1 MKRILTAFVVISLTL
16 FSSMVLASDSKRF
29 GIGVRGGFVFSG
41 DDSVID
47 ATDGTRI
54 DIDVD
59 SSFSFGIN
67 TTYVMSDVL
76 SMELSADYVLDRDT
90 EFTTPG
96 QSMRG
101 GEISTIPVL
110 LTLRIHIPINSGF
123 KPYIG
128 GGVGWYFNSFDQ
140 DPLWTGVNPG
150 VNVDLDDSFAW
161 HANAGLELF
170 FTENVALNLDAKYI
184 WSKPDLNM
192 SGPGYYQTYEMDLNG
207 FLACMGIKF
216 YFE

>member
-1 MKRILTAFVVISLTL
+1 MKRILVAFVVVSLIL
-16 FSSMVLASDSKRF
+16 FSSIVLASDGSRF

-41 DDSVID
+41 DDSIID

-54 DIDVD
+54 DIDVN

-101 GEISTIPVL
+101 GAISTIPLL
-110 LTLRIHIPINSGF
+110 LTLRIHIPTNSGF
-123 KPYIG
+123 RPYIG

-140 DPLWTGVNPG
+140 DPLWTAFNPG
-150 VNVDLDDSFAW
+150 SNVDLDDSFAW
-161 HANAGLELF
+161 LANAGLELF

-184 WSKPDLNM
+184 WSRPDLNVAA
-192 SGPGYYQTYEMDLNG
+192 PGSYQTYEIDLDG
-207 FLACMGIKF
+207 FVVGMGIKF
-216 YFE
+216 YFQ

>member
-1 MKRILTAFVVISLTL
+1 MKRILVPFVVISLIL
-16 FSSMVLASDSKRF
+16 FSSIVLASEGSRF
-29 GIGVRGGFVFSG
+29 GIGVRGGFVFSV
-41 DDSVID
+41 DDSTTDV
-47 ATDGTRI
+47 TDGTRVDI
-54 DIDVD
+54 DID

-101 GEISTIPVL
+101 GEISTIPL
-110 LTLRIHIPINSGF
+110 LWTLRIHIPTNSGF

-140 DPLWTGVNPG
+140 DPSWTALNPG

-192 SGPGYYQTYEMDLNG
+192 AAPGYYQTYEIDLDG
-207 FLACMGIKF
+207 FVVGVGLKI
-216 YFE
+216 YFQ